1 MSELWQA
8 DNGADAQT
16 QSLYDERRLV
26 ARVLRHWTEM
36 ATGRGF
42 PRLIDIDPW
51 MVGDDWTNCLLV
63 AVRSPIEDSR
73 FVVVGDNLL
82 SASGRALDG
91 ATVGQCPRN
100 TLAGV
105 MVSNLPPLMSERR
118 GLIIEGQATHRGAAI
133 LYRGALLPLS
143 EDGVVIDHVLGA
155 ANHRLLHPE
164 DPHTASTRLDWV

>member
-1 MSELWQA
+1 MSGLPQA
-8 DNGADAQT
+8 DNNEDAQI

-82 SASGRALDG
+82 STPGSTLDG
-91 ATVGQCPRN
+91 ATIGRCSRN

-105 MVSNLPPLMSERR
+105 MVSNLPPLVSELR

-155 ANHRLLHPE
+155 ANHRLLRPE
-164 DPHTASTRLDWV
+164 DTHTASTQLRWL

>member
-82 SASGRALDG
+82 SAPGSGLDG
-91 ATVGQCPRN
+91 ATIMRCPRN

-105 MVSNLPPLMSERR
+105 MLCNLPPLVSERR
-118 GLIIEGQATHRGAAI
+118 GLIIEGRAMHRGRAI

-155 ANHRLLHPE
+155 ANHRLLLPE
-164 DPHTASTRLDWV
+164 DAHTASTRLHWI

>member
-1 MSELWQA
+1 MSGLPQA
-8 DNGADAQT
+8 DNGEDARG

-42 PRLIDIDPW
+42 PSLTDIDPW
-51 MVGDDWTNCLLV
+51 MVGDDLLW
-63 AVRSPIEDSR
+63 APGSE
-73 FVVVGDNLL
+73 
-82 SASGRALDG
+82 LDG
-91 ATVGQCPRN
+91 ATIGRCPRN
-100 TLAGV
+100 TLVGV
-105 MVSNLPPLMSERR
+105 MVSNLRLLVPERR

-155 ANHRLLHPE
+155 ANHRLLRPE
-164 DPHTASTRLDWV
+164 DAHTASAQLRWL

>member
-8 DNGADAQT
+8 DNGEDAQI
-16 QSLYDERRLV
+16 QSLHDERRLV

-36 ATGRGF
+36 GTGRGF

-82 SASGRALDG
+82 WAPGIELDG
-91 ATVGQCPRN
+91 ATIGRCPRN
-100 TLAGV
+100 TPAGV
-105 MVSNLPPLMSERR
+105 MVSNLRLLVPERR

-143 EDGVVIDHVLGA
+143 EDGVLIDHVLGA
-155 ANHRLLHPE
+155 ANHRLLRPE
-164 DPHTASTRLDWV
+164 DAHTASAQLRWL